1 MGWPDDRDRATLA
14 FMNQA
19 SQRALLV
26 RPLALGVGALAAV
39 GLSEAL
45 RSGLLVAWN
54 VAIFGGFGLVCWLVR
69 DVRFASRFVLLASP
83 VSSLLGWG
91 TLALFTRG
99 LESPF
104 LAAFFLEVALSAV
117 AMGPRGVLW
126 VTANAIGVLGLIEL
140 LFGFADGW
148 PLLLLEGGFL
158 VAIGGIA
165 AIVAARRESG
175 ERALRTQGDE
185 LGARLETLQRQLE
198 DERVI
203 ARVGENVARLA
214 HGLKNAV
221 HSLRGFVGLL
231 EPQLDGSAGARAAL
245 VGLRTAIDELEKLAR
260 LTLAEREATSAPPA
274 TASAPA
280 ARPSVGRAPGTA
292 TPVLESVE
300 AARCEIVR
308 SAPAVEWMLEVRPVG
323 AEGHVSLPAATLLEL
338 LIILMRNAVEAM
350 RGEGRG
356 RLEVEIDESLARCRI
371 AVLDEGEG
379 LESEALSQVFQPGYT
394 TKPKGSGFGLF
405 LARRIVEDHGGSL
418 ELASR
423 ADKGAVARLELPLV
437 SAEGAGD

>member
-175 ERALRTQGDE
+175 SGRCGPR
-185 LGARLETLQRQLE
+185 
-198 DERVI
+198 
-203 ARVGENVARLA
+203 
-214 HGLKNAV
+214 
-221 HSLRGFVGLL
+221 
-231 EPQLDGSAGARAAL
+231 
-245 VGLRTAIDELEKLAR
+245 
-260 LTLAEREATSAPPA
+260 ATS
-274 TASAPA
+274 
-280 ARPSVGRAPGTA
+280 
-292 TPVLESVE
+292 
-300 AARCEIVR
+300 
-308 SAPAVEWMLEVRPVG
+308 W
-323 AEGHVSLPAATLLEL
+323 
-338 LIILMRNAVEAM
+338 
-350 RGEGRG
+350 GRG
-356 RLEVEIDESLARCRI
+356 SRRC
-371 AVLDEGEG
+371 
-379 LESEALSQVFQPGYT
+379 S
-394 TKPKGSGFGLF
+394 
-405 LARRIVEDHGGSL
+405 
-418 ELASR
+418 ASSR
-423 ADKGAVARLELPLV
+423 T
-437 SAEGAGD
+437 SA

>member
-148 PLLLLEGGFL
+148 PLLLLEGGSWSRS
-158 VAIGGIA
+158 A
-165 AIVAARRESG
+165 ASRRSWPRGASRGSG
-175 ERALRTQGDE
+175 RCGPR
-185 LGARLETLQRQLE
+185 
-198 DERVI
+198 
-203 ARVGENVARLA
+203 
-214 HGLKNAV
+214 
-221 HSLRGFVGLL
+221 
-231 EPQLDGSAGARAAL
+231 
-245 VGLRTAIDELEKLAR
+245 
-260 LTLAEREATSAPPA
+260 ATS
-274 TASAPA
+274 
-280 ARPSVGRAPGTA
+280 
-292 TPVLESVE
+292 
-300 AARCEIVR
+300 
-308 SAPAVEWMLEVRPVG
+308 W
-323 AEGHVSLPAATLLEL
+323 
-338 LIILMRNAVEAM
+338 
-350 RGEGRG
+350 GRG
-356 RLEVEIDESLARCRI
+356 SRRC
-371 AVLDEGEG
+371 
-379 LESEALSQVFQPGYT
+379 S
-394 TKPKGSGFGLF
+394 
-405 LARRIVEDHGGSL
+405 
-418 ELASR
+418 ASSR
-423 ADKGAVARLELPLV
+423 T
-437 SAEGAGD
+437 SA